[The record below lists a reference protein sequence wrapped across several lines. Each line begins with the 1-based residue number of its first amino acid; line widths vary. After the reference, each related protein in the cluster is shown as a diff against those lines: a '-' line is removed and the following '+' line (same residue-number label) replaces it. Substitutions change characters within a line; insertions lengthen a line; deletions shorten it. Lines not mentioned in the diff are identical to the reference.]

1 MKAFKNYVENVSFLG
16 QNSKPKITYLGLSFE
31 NEIWAICSSLMSK
44 SICTLKYLITFQKLI
59 EICIFPSK
67 MSIPGRFS
75 YCGIAHI
82 YIQTLSYSNI
92 PARFLLTNDPLPP
105 QKLNFIPFTLSIVLW
120 DR

>member
-82 YIQTLSYSNI
+82 YIIYIYIYIDNNKSVA
-92 PARFLLTNDPLPP
+92 ARFLTVFYFSSDTF
-105 QKLNFIPFTLSIVLW
+105 KLGRSSIIK
-120 DR
+120 